1 MATNYRNV
9 TGVGTTVGDRAVV
22 DEGLRAYMLKVYNY
36 MGSGLALSGA
46 VGAFVASQPA
56 IHQAIF
62 GSGLGIVAMLAPLG
76 ILLWMSFGFARM
88 STTTMQVLY
97 WVFTATMGL
106 SVASI
111 LLVYTGESVIR
122 VFFITAIMFG
132 LMSVW
137 GYTTKRDLT
146 GMGSFLLMG
155 LIGILV
161 AMVVNI
167 FLASTMMH
175 FVISVLGVL
184 IFTGLIAYDTQRI
197 KQSYYA
203 GQDGV
208 MLQKGAIMGAVS
220 LYLNVLNLFM
230 FLMSLLGARE

>member
-1 MATNYRNV
+1 MATDYRNV
-9 TGVGTTVGDRAVV
+9 TGVGATVGDRAVV

-46 VGAFVASQPA
+46 VAAFVASQPA

-88 STTTMQVLY
+88 SATTLQILY
-97 WVFTATMGL
+97 WVFTATMGI
-106 SVASI
+106 SVASVFLI
-111 LLVYTGESVIR
+111 YTGESILR

-132 LMSVW
+132 LMSLY

-146 GMGSFLLMG
+146 SMGTFLLMG

-161 AMVVNI
+161 ASVVNI
-167 FLASTMMH
+167 FLASSMLH
-175 FVISVLGVL
+175 FVVSVLGVL
-184 IFTGLIAYDTQRI
+184 IFTGLIAFDTQRI
-197 KQSYYA
+197 KQTYYM

-208 MLQKGAIMGAVS
+208 MIQKGAIMGAVS